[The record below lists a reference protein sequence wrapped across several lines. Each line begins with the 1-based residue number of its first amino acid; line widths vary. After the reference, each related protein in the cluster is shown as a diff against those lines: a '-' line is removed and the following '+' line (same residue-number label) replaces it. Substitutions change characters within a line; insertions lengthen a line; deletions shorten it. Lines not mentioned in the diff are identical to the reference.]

1 MKWVFPSNNG
11 GEVDGF
17 NNASIDTFNGTK
29 LFSVVRETIQNS
41 MDARLDK
48 DKPVRVSFSL
58 TDIEKTKA
66 VGLNELVPFLEGAR
80 DTALSQHS
88 ETHTSVKF
96 FKHAVQEI
104 TRAKTI
110 PVFTISDFNTC
121 GLEGDYDDTVQ
132 KFKGD
137 KWHALIK
144 GSGLSQKS
152 TDGALGSFGHGSKA
166 PFAASSLRTVFY
178 YSQISKNGKAESRFQ
193 GKSILQSI
201 RLKNF
206 TMTQGTGYFSNSEKC
221 DPIFDS
227 SIPPWIKNLRDSAG
241 KGTGTSIVVPF
252 PDLGSVVENFWQEM
266 QISIIHNFYLAIKNK
281 NLEVDFNG
289 KESLNSTNLV
299 AQFEKLIKD
308 LLTVMP
314 EGYENKMAAL
324 ECAKTIEFSTPEK
337 KGVLISKPFGRISW
351 YMRTGEDVSWR
362 GVGIARQNGM
372 LITEDPQGLTRFPGT
387 KPFDLFLCVEGESG
401 SRILRSIEDP
411 SHTKFEFERIPDS
424 DDRLAAEASYKA
436 FVKEVRQLI
445 LEHAAMD
452 ASEEEFIDDL
462 NEFFSG
468 AEAATISDGKAEI
481 SNKLTLDPIRKAK
494 PLRPSNVGSDSG
506 QGGADDQ
513 VPQPTPG
520 DGKTDVRGGTSA
532 IDFGG
537 TLGSGGK
544 KFELSLGDT
553 RIVHTGG
560 KTSKLYFNL
569 DHAGPF
575 TLSIGKVGELESE
588 LLKYKTTNDPV
599 WKSKR
604 DFNCKKKGSRVSI
617 EVELEPGAEKY
628 ALQLAAHLV

>member
-1 MKWVFPSNNG
+1 MKWIFPSNNG

-41 MDARLDK
+41 MDARVDK
-48 DKPVRVSFSL
+48 DKPVRVSFTLS
-58 TDIEKTKA
+58 DIEKSKA
-66 VGLNELVPFLEGAR
+66 VGINELVPFLQSAEETAR
-80 DTALSQHS
+80 SQQS
-88 ETHTSVKF
+88 ETHKSVKF
-96 FKHAVQEI
+96 FEHAVQAI
-104 TRAKTI
+104 NGAKTI

-121 GLEGDYDDTVQ
+121 GLEGDYDDTDP

-137 KWHALIK
+137 KWYALIK
-144 GSGLSQKS
+144 GSGLSQKA

-166 PFAASSLRTVFY
+166 PFAASALRTVFY
-178 YSQISKNGKAESRFQ
+178 YSQISNKGKTESRFQ

-201 RLKNF
+201 RMKNA
-206 TMTQGTGYFSNSEKC
+206 TMTQGTGYFSSSEKC
-221 DPIFDS
+221 DPILDS
-227 SIPPWIKNLRDSAG
+227 NIPTWIKTIRESAG

-252 PDLGSVVENFWQEM
+252 PDLGSAVENFWQEM

-289 KESLNSTNLV
+289 NESLNAKNLV
-299 AQFEKLIKD
+299 SQFEKLIKD
-308 LLTVMP
+308 LETVMP
-314 EGYENKMAAL
+314 EGFEDNMASL
-324 ECAKTIEFSTPEK
+324 ECAKTIEFHTAGKAGILP
-337 KGVLISKPFGRISW
+337 SKPFGRISW

-372 LITEDPQGLTRFPGT
+372 LITEMPQGLLKFPGT

-411 SHTKFEFERIPDS
+411 SHTKFEFDRIPDL
-424 DDRLAAEASYKA
+424 DERLEAESSYKA
-436 FVKEVRQLI
+436 FTKEVRQLI

-462 NEFFSG
+462 DEFFSG
-468 AEAATISDGKAEI
+468 ADDSSNNDGKAEI
-481 SNKLTLDPIRKAK
+481 SNKLTLDPIRRAK

-520 DGKTDVRGGTSA
+520 DGKTDVRGGTPA
-532 IDFGG
+532 VDFAG
-537 TLGSGGK
+537 TTGASGK
-544 KFELSLGDT
+544 KFNLSLGDA
-553 RIVHTGG
+553 RIVHTEG
-560 KTSKLYFNL
+560 KSSKIYFNL

-588 LLKYKTTNDPV
+588 LLKYKTSADPV

-604 DFNCKKKGSRVSI
+604 VFNCKKKGSRVSI
-617 EVELEPGAEKY
+617 EVDLEPGAEKY
-628 ALQLAAHLV
+628 ALQLVANNV

>member
-1 MKWVFPSNNG
+1 MKWIFPSNNG

-41 MDARLDK
+41 MDARVDK
-48 DKPVRVSFSL
+48 DKPVRVSFTLS
-58 TDIEKTKA
+58 DIEKSKA
-66 VGLNELVPFLEGAR
+66 VGINELVPFLQSAEETAR
-80 DTALSQHS
+80 SQQS
-88 ETHTSVKF
+88 ETHKSVKF
-96 FKHAVQEI
+96 FEHAVQVI
-104 TRAKTI
+104 NGAKTI

-121 GLEGDYDDTVQ
+121 GLEGDYDDTDP

-137 KWHALIK
+137 KWYALIK
-144 GSGLSQKS
+144 GSGLSQKA

-166 PFAASSLRTVFY
+166 PFAASSLRAVFY
-178 YSQISKNGKAESRFQ
+178 YSQISNKGKTQSRFQ

-201 RLKNF
+201 RMKNA
-206 TMTQGTGYFSNSEKC
+206 TMTQGTGYFSSSEKC
-221 DPIFDS
+221 DPILDS
-227 SIPPWIKNLRDSAG
+227 NIPSWIRTLRENSG
-241 KGTGTSIVVPF
+241 RGTGTSIVVPF
-252 PDLGSVVENFWQEM
+252 PDLGSAVDNFWQEM

-289 KESLNSTNLV
+289 KESLNAKNLV
-299 AQFEKLIKD
+299 SQFEKLIKD
-308 LLTVMP
+308 LETVMP
-314 EGYENKMAAL
+314 EGYEENMAAL
-324 ECAKTIEFSTPEK
+324 ECAKTIEFHTAGK
-337 KGVLISKPFGRISW
+337 AGVLPSKPFGRISW

-372 LITEDPQGLTRFPGT
+372 LITEMPQGLLKFPGT

-411 SHTKFEFERIPDS
+411 SHTKFEFDRIPDL
-424 DDRLAAEASYKA
+424 DERIEAESSYKS
-436 FVKEVRQLI
+436 FIKEVRQLI

-468 AEAATISDGKAEI
+468 AEDSSINDGKAEI
-481 SNKLTLDPIRKAK
+481 SNKLTLDPIRRAN

-506 QGGADDQ
+506 QGGAGDQ

-520 DGKTDVRGGTSA
+520 DGKTDVRGGTPA
-532 IDFGG
+532 VDFGG
-537 TLGSGGK
+537 TSGPSGK
-544 KFELSLGDT
+544 KFDLSLGDA
-553 RIVHTGG
+553 RIVHTAG
-560 KTSKLYFNL
+560 KTSKIYFNL

-588 LLKYKTTNDPV
+588 LLKYRTVADPV

-604 DFNCKKKGSRVSI
+604 VFNCKKKGSRVSI
-617 EVELEPGAEKY
+617 EVELETGAEKY
-628 ALQLAAHLV
+628 ALQLVANNV

>member
-1 MKWVFPSNNG
+1 MKLIFQSYNG

-48 DKPVRVSFSL
+48 DKPVRVSFTLSN
-58 TDIEKTKA
+58 IEKTKA
-66 VGLNELVPFLEGAR
+66 VGINELVPFLQSAG
-80 DTALSQHS
+80 DTARSQQS
-88 ETHTSVKF
+88 DTHTSVKF
-96 FKHAVQEI
+96 FEHAVHTI
-104 TRAKTI
+104 NSSKTI

-121 GLEGDYDDTVQ
+121 GLEGDYDDTDP

-137 KWHALIK
+137 KWYALIK

-178 YSQISKNGKAESRFQ
+178 YSQILKNGKSEARFQ

-201 RLKNF
+201 RLKNS

-221 DPIFDS
+221 DPILDS
-227 SIPPWIKNLRDSAG
+227 NIPSWIKSLRDTAG

-252 PDLGSVVENFWQEM
+252 PDLGSVVDDFWQEM
-266 QISIIHNFYLAIKNK
+266 QISIIHNFYLAIKNE

-289 KESLNSTNLV
+289 KESLNSKNLV
-299 AQFEKLIKD
+299 SQFEKLIND
-308 LLTVMP
+308 LVTDMP
-314 EGYENKMAAL
+314 EGFEDKMAAL
-324 ECAKTIEFSTPEK
+324 ECAKTIQFCMPEK
-337 KGVLISKPFGRISW
+337 TGVLISKPFGRVSW

-362 GVGIARQNGM
+362 GVGVARQNGM
-372 LITEDPQGLTRFPGT
+372 LITEMPQGLLKFPGT
-387 KPFDLFLCVEGESG
+387 KPFDLFLCVEGQSG

-411 SHTKFEFERIPDS
+411 SHTKFEFDRIPDL
-424 DDRLAAEASYKA
+424 DERQEAESAYKA
-436 FVKEVRQLI
+436 FIKEVRQLI

-468 AEAATISDGKAEI
+468 SEDATIDDGKAEF

-494 PLRPSNVGSDSG
+494 PHRPSNVGTDSG
-506 QGGADDQ
+506 QGGVDDQ

-520 DGKTDVRGGTSA
+520 AGKTEVHGGTPA
-532 IDFGG
+532 VDFAGA
-537 TLGSGGK
+537 LGSIGK

-553 RIVHTGG
+553 RIVHTPG
-560 KTSKLYFNL
+560 KASKFYFNL
-569 DHAGPF
+569 DHSGPF

-588 LLKYKTTNDPV
+588 LLTYKTTNDPV

-604 DFNCKKKGSRVSI
+604 VFNCKKKGSRVSI

-628 ALQLAAHLV
+628 ALQLVANIV

>member
-1 MKWVFPSNNG
+1 MRWIFPSNNG

-48 DKPVRVSFSL
+48 DKPVRVSFTLS
-58 TDIEKTKA
+58 DIEKIEA
-66 VGLNELVPFLEGAR
+66 VGIGELVPFLQSAGETAR
-80 DTALSQHS
+80 SQQTD
-88 ETHTSVKF
+88 THTSVKF
-96 FKHAVQEI
+96 FEHAVNTI
-104 TRAKTI
+104 NSTKTI

-121 GLEGDYDDTVQ
+121 GLEGDYDDTNP

-137 KWHALIK
+137 KWYALIK

-178 YSQISKNGKAESRFQ
+178 YSQISKNGKSESRFQ

-201 RLKNF
+201 RLKNS

-227 SIPPWIKNLRDSAG
+227 SIPTWIKRLRDASG
-241 KGTGTSIVVPF
+241 EGTGTSIVVPF

-289 KESLNSTNLV
+289 QESLNSKNLV
-299 AQFEKLIKD
+299 PQFEKLIKA
-308 LLTVMP
+308 LLTAMP
-314 EGYENKMAAL
+314 EGYEDKMAAL
-324 ECAKTIEFSTPEK
+324 ECAKTIEFCSPEK
-337 KGVLISKPFGRISW
+337 SGVLKSKPFGRISW

-362 GVGIARQNGM
+362 GVGVARQNGM
-372 LITEDPQGLTRFPGT
+372 LITETPQGLKMFPGT

-411 SHTKFEFERIPDS
+411 SHTKFEFDRIPDL
-424 DDRLAAEASYKA
+424 DERLEAESSYKA

-445 LEHAAMD
+445 FQHAAMD

-468 AEAATISDGKAEI
+468 AEAMALNDGQAEI

-494 PLRPSNVGSDSG
+494 PLRASNVGANSG

-520 DGKTDVRGGTSA
+520 DGKTDVRGGKSA
-532 IDFGG
+532 IDFAG
-537 TLGSGGK
+537 TLRSDGK
-544 KFELSLGDT
+544 KSELSLGDT

-575 TLSIGKVGELESE
+575 TLSIGKVGEIESE

-604 DFNCKKKGSRVSI
+604 VFNCKKKGSRVSI
-617 EVELEPGAEKY
+617 EVELEPDAEKY
-628 ALQLAAHLV
+628 ALQLVANLV

>member
-1 MKWVFPSNNG
+1 MNWIFPSNNG

-48 DKPVRVSFSL
+48 DKPVRVSFTLS
-58 TDIEKTKA
+58 DIEKSKA
-66 VGLNELVPFLEGAR
+66 IGINELVPFLQSAGETAR
-80 DTALSQHS
+80 SQQSNTHS
-88 ETHTSVKF
+88 SVRF
-96 FKHAVQEI
+96 FDHAVQTI
-104 TRAKTI
+104 GKSKTI

-121 GLEGDYDDTVQ
+121 GLEGDYDDTDP

-137 KWHALIK
+137 KWYALIK

-178 YSQISKNGKAESRFQ
+178 FSHISKNGKSESRFQ

-201 RLKNF
+201 RLKNS

-221 DPIFDS
+221 DPILNSD
-227 SIPPWIKNLRDSAG
+227 IPVWIKELRDAAG
-241 KGTGTSIVVPF
+241 KGTGTTIAVPF
-252 PDLGSVVENFWQEM
+252 PDLGSLADNFWQEM

-281 NLEVDFNG
+281 NLEIDFNG
-289 KESLNSTNLV
+289 KESLNSQNLV
-299 AQFEKLIKD
+299 PQFEKLMKN
-308 LLTVMP
+308 LVTAMP
-314 EGYENKMAAL
+314 EGYEDKMAAL
-324 ECAKTIEFSTPEK
+324 ECAKTIEFYTPEK
-337 KGVLISKPFGRISW
+337 KGILISKPFGRISW
-351 YMRTGEDVSWR
+351 YMRTGDDVSWR

-372 LITEDPQGLTRFPGT
+372 LITEMPQGLLKFPGT

-411 SHTKFEFERIPDS
+411 SHTKFEFDRIPDL
-424 DDRLAAEASYKA
+424 DERYEAESSYRA
-436 FVKEVRQLI
+436 FTKEVRQLI

-468 AEAATISDGKAEI
+468 AEAATINDGMAEI
-481 SNKLTLDPIRKAK
+481 SNKLTLDPIRKAN
-494 PLRPSNVGSDSG
+494 PLRPSNVGKDSG
-506 QGGADDQ
+506 QGGSDDQ
-513 VPQPTPG
+513 APQPTPG
-520 DGKTDVRGGTSA
+520 SGLTDVHGGA
-532 IDFGG
+532 PAVDFAG
-537 TLGSGGK
+537 TLGLSGK

-553 RIVHTGG
+553 RIVHTEG
-560 KTSKLYFNL
+560 KATKFYFNL
-569 DHAGPF
+569 DHAGAF
-575 TLSIGKVGELESE
+575 SLSIGKVGELESE
-588 LLKYKTTNDPV
+588 LLNYRTTNDPV

-604 DFNCKKKGSRVSI
+604 DFHCKKKGSRVSI
-617 EVELEPGAEKY
+617 EVELEPGAERY
-628 ALQLAAHLV
+628 ALQLVANIV

>member
-1 MKWVFPSNNG
+1 MKWIFPSNNG

-48 DKPVRVSFSL
+48 DKPVRVSFTLS
-58 TDIEKTKA
+58 DIEKVKA
-66 VGLNELVPFLEGAR
+66 VGINELVPFLQGAG
-80 DTALSQHS
+80 DTARSQQS
-88 ETHTSVKF
+88 DTHTSVRF
-96 FKHAVQEI
+96 FEHAVQTI
-104 TRAKTI
+104 NSAKTI

-121 GLEGDYDDTVQ
+121 GLEGDYDDTDP

-137 KWHALIK
+137 KWYALIK

-166 PFAASSLRTVFY
+166 PFAASTLRTVFY
-178 YSQISKNGKAESRFQ
+178 YSQISKDGKSESRFQ

-201 RLKNF
+201 RLRNS

-227 SIPPWIKNLRDSAG
+227 SIPTWIKSLRDAAG

-266 QISIIHNFYLAIKNK
+266 QISIIHNFYLAIKNE

-289 KESLNSTNLV
+289 KESLNSMNLLS
-299 AQFEKLIKD
+299 QFEKLIKD
-308 LLTVMP
+308 LVTVMP
-314 EGYENKMAAL
+314 EGHEEKMAAL
-324 ECAKTIEFSTPEK
+324 ECAKTIEFCTPEK
-337 KGVLISKPFGRISW
+337 TGVLRSKPFGRVSW
-351 YMRTGEDVSWR
+351 YMRTGDDVSWR
-362 GVGIARQNGM
+362 GVGVARQNGM
-372 LITEDPQGLTRFPGT
+372 LITELPQWLLKFPGT

-411 SHTKFEFERIPDS
+411 SHTKFEFDRIPDL
-424 DDRLAAEASYKA
+424 DERQEAESSYRA
-436 FVKEVRQLI
+436 FTKEVRQLI

-468 AEAATISDGKAEI
+468 AEATTIDDGKAEI
-481 SNKLTLDPIRKAK
+481 SNKLTLDPIKKSK
-494 PLRPSNVGSDSG
+494 PLRPSNVGADSG

-513 VPQPTPG
+513 LPQPTSG
-520 DGKTDVRGGTSA
+520 SGVTEVRGGTPA
-532 IDFGG
+532 VDFAGAM
-537 TLGSGGK
+537 GSSGK
-544 KFELSLGDT
+544 KFELPLGDT
-553 RIVHTGG
+553 RIVHIGG

-569 DHAGPF
+569 DHSGPF

-599 WKSKR
+599 WKTKR
-604 DFNCKKKGSRVSI
+604 AFNCKKKGSRVSI

-628 ALQLAAHLV
+628 ALQLVANIV